1 MNVAIVT
8 VGDELLAGETVD
20 TNSAWLAAQL
30 TDRGCTIPRVTTVPD
45 DIEVIAAVVNEQRAA
60 YDAVVVTGGLGPTH
74 DDRTMAAV
82 AAAVGRELEHHPAA
96 EAWLTSESGYSADD
110 LDAGT
115 TDLPAGARMVPNEVG
130 VAPGAVIESIYVLP
144 GVPAEMKSMFDHVAG
159 EFSGE
164 PIYTEMVVVDE
175 PESALLDR
183 LKAVQER
190 FTVDVGS
197 YPGEYVRV
205 KFRGGD
211 SEAVAE
217 AAAWF
222 AKQATVADVDDD
234 DDIDAVDDGD
244 IGDGDDVDDDTP

>member
-20 TNSAWLAAQL
+20 TNSAWLASEL
-30 TDRGCTIPRVTTVPD
+30 TDRGCTVTRITTVPD
-45 DIEVIAAVVNEQRAA
+45 QIEVIAAVVNEYRAA

-82 AAAVGRELEHHPAA
+82 AAAVGRELEHHPEA

-115 TDLPAGARMVPNEVG
+115 TDLPAGARMLPNEVG

-144 GVPAEMKSMFDHVAG
+144 GVPAEMKAMFEHVAA
-159 EFSGE
+159 EFSGD
-164 PIYTEMVVVDE
+164 PIYTEIVVADE

-183 LKAVQER
+183 LEAVQER
-190 FTVDVGS
+190 FAVDVGS

-205 KFRGGD
+205 KFRGGESD
-211 SEAVAE
+211 AVA
-217 AAAWF
+217 AAADWF
-222 AKQATVADVDDD
+222 AQQVTVA
-234 DDIDAVDDGD
+234 D
-244 IGDGDDVDDDTP
+244 IGDGDDVDDGNTS

>member
-20 TNSAWLAAQL
+20 TNSAWLASELA
-30 TDRGCTIPRVTTVPD
+30 DRGCIVTRITTVPD
-45 DIEVIAAVVNEQRAA
+45 QIETIAAVVNEYRAA
-60 YDAVVVTGGLGPTH
+60 NDAVVVTGGLGPTH

-82 AAAVGRELEHHPAA
+82 AAAVGRELEYHPEA

-115 TDLPAGARMVPNEVG
+115 TDLPAGARMLPNEVG

-144 GVPAEMKSMFDHVAG
+144 GVPAEMKAMFEHVAD

-164 PIYTEMVVVDE
+164 PIYTEIVVADE

-183 LKAVQER
+183 LEAVQER
-190 FTVDVGS
+190 FAVDVGS

-211 SEAVAE
+211 SDAVAE

-222 AKQATVADVDDD
+222 AKQVTVAD
-234 DDIDAVDDGD
+234 ID
-244 IGDGDDVDDDTP
+244 DGDDVADGDVDGSNTS

>member
-20 TNSAWLAAQL
+20 TNSAWLASELA
-30 TDRGCTIPRVTTVPD
+30 DRGCTVTRITTVPD
-45 DIEVIAAVVNEQRAA
+45 QIEVIAAVVNEYRAA

-82 AAAVGRELEHHPAA
+82 AAAVGRELEHHPEA
-96 EAWLTSESGYSADD
+96 EAWLTGESGYSAED

-115 TDLPAGARMVPNEVG
+115 TDLPAGARMLPNEVG

-144 GVPAEMKSMFDHVAG
+144 GVPAEMKAMFEHVAA
-159 EFSGE
+159 EFSGD
-164 PIYTEMVVVDE
+164 PIYTEMVVADE

-183 LKAVQER
+183 LETVQER
-190 FTVDVGS
+190 FAVDVGS

-211 SEAVAE
+211 SDAVAE

-222 AKQATVADVDDD
+222 AKQVTVADINDGDDV
-234 DDIDAVDDGD
+234 DAVDDGD
-244 IGDGDDVDDDTP
+244 IADSNDVDDDIS

>member
-20 TNSAWLAAQL
+20 TNSTWLAAQL
-30 TDRGCTIPRVTTVPD
+30 TDRGCTVTRVTTVPD
-45 DIEVIAAVVNEQRAA
+45 TIEAIAAVVNEYRAA

-82 AAAVGRELEHHPAA
+82 AAAVGRDLEHHPEAA
-96 EAWLTSESGYSADD
+96 TWLTEEGSYSVEE

-115 TDLPAGARMVPNEVG
+115 TDLPAGARMLPNEAG

-144 GVPAEMKSMFDHVAG
+144 GVPAEMKAMFEHVAT
-159 EFSGE
+159 EFSGD
-164 PIYTEMVVVDE
+164 PIYTEMVVADE

-183 LKAVQER
+183 LERVQQR
-190 FTVDVGS
+190 FDVDVGS

-211 SEAVAE
+211 PEAVA
-217 AAAWF
+217 AAADWF
-222 AKQATVADVDDD
+222 GHQVTVADIDDSD
-234 DDIDAVDDGD
+234 ES
-244 IGDGDDVDDDTP
+244 